1 MPANQKM
8 LWDGGKRKKR
18 NQESKCIQIVRT
30 IKKKKINGNQAK
42 KNESTGPDLARR
54 RKETIYTI
62 SIDPCTQILN
72 TLTHAHNPVVQV
84 FFVLVLVVASERVR
98 YREASKAMGVGCVC
112 VIAVSKQTI
121 PECSSK

>member
-42 KNESTGPDLARR
+42 KTKALGSTSHPEE
-54 RKETIYTI
+54 RKQPIPSP
-62 SIDPCTQILN
+62 SIP
-72 TLTHAHNPVVQV
+72 APK
-84 FFVLVLVVASERVR
+84 F
-98 YREASKAMGVGCVC
+98 
-112 VIAVSKQTI
+112 
-121 PECSSK
+121 